1 MSAIHMVTTWGVTRL
16 LFSTAS
22 EYVRNYHS
30 IQVPEYRVV
39 AGHVEKT
46 TTMVNTP
53 VREYLNDRLANR
65 AGLAPHVRI
74 RLKDHLLSAD
84 LGYLFKG
91 HFDVHS
97 QGNRLTISKGSEVF
111 LSVNKL
117 AVGSCFYGKGSP
129 AMLAQAIELLGLWT
143 VFRAEVKNQEKTRAF
158 KGTYTTGKGEDRREV
173 PFEHAYEIEDLQTMV
188 DSYLGVDCNGFTGQY
203 LKAKFPSLNVE
214 PGTTEEAYARKT
226 TDLRKPV
233 ADVPYLRKTVADIAV
248 DDTAVFYDGGRYHHV
263 AMVSQVAP
271 SSDGEVQIALAE
283 ARSNKLVHGG
293 PQVNMWRVRQQKE
306 EGKFDIIGRG
316 GESFVRF
323 VSPDRFKT

>member
-22 EYVRNYHS
+22 DYVRNYHN

-39 AGHVEKT
+39 SGQVEKT
-46 TTMVNTP
+46 AAMINTP
-53 VREYLNDRLANR
+53 VREYLNDRHTNR

-91 HFDVHS
+91 RLDVRS
-97 QGNRLTISKGSEVF
+97 QDNWLTISKGSEVL

-117 AVGSCFYGKGSP
+117 AVGTCFYGKGSP

-143 VFRAEVKNQEKTRAF
+143 LFRAEVLNQDKKVL
-158 KGTYTTGKGEDRREV
+158 KGTFTTGKGEDKREV

-203 LKAKFPSLNVE
+203 LKAKFPSLTVK
-214 PGTTEEAYARKT
+214 PGTEEETYASKK
-226 TDLRKPV
+226 D
-233 ADVPYLRKTVADIAV
+233 YLRKTVADIAV
-248 DDTAVFYDGGRYHHV
+248 NDTAVFHNGGRYHHV
-263 AMVSQVAP
+263 AMVSQVVP
-271 SSDGEVQIALAE
+271 LSDDEVQVALAE
-283 ARSNKLVHGG
+283 SRSAGMVHGG
-293 PQVNMWRVRQQKE
+293 PQVNLWRVRRQKE
-306 EGKFDIIGRG
+306 EAKFDVIGRG
-316 GESFVRF
+316 GERFVRF
-323 VSPDRFKT
+323 VSPDRFKA